1 MNNMDKILDPSIC
14 SWDTA
19 QFLIFSGNV
28 FGDFIYYSHIFP
40 ALSAL
45 LLGLFIFINNRKDLV
60 TQLLFAITVVFALWS
75 FFDLVLWATEKTQ
88 FTMFF
93 WSSMIHLDLLLY
105 VLSFYFV
112 YVFVFQKLPDWR
124 IDLLTFILFTPLVLF
139 AHTNLNLVAFDFTNC
154 WREAI
159 EGPLWQA
166 YVYNV
171 EIFISIAIL
180 GIGIYAIFKTSH
192 EDRKKKMYVVA
203 GVLLFLLMFSA
214 GNIAGSL
221 NIDWELGQYGMFGMA
236 ILVAVLGYLIVKYK
250 AFNIT
255 VLTSQILVAALT
267 ILIFSLLL
275 IRTIENIRVISLITL
290 VLTVLIGL
298 LLINSNKKD
307 IQQKEEIEKLAAN
320 LKAAN
325 EQLQILDKMKSEF
338 VSIASHQLRSPLT
351 SIRGYASMLLEGS
364 YGTIPAKAK
373 DAIDRIAESSKFMAS
388 SVEDYLNVSRIQ
400 AGNMKYE
407 LSDFN
412 LKDLAERVADD
423 TRQVAMKK
431 GLLLTF
437 KSDMTKT
444 GIVHADIGKTKQV
457 IDNLINNS
465 LKYTPKGSISV
476 FVHDDPKNKKIYV
489 DISDTGIGMAAHTIQ
504 NMFGKFERADN
515 ANEVNVT
522 GTGLGLYIAR
532 KMAREMK
539 GDVTAKS
546 DGEGKG
552 STFTIELP
560 LQL

>member
-1 MNNMDKILDPSIC
+1 MNNMDKILDPAIC

-19 QFLIFSGNV
+19 QFLIFSDNV

-45 LLGLFIFINNRKDLV
+45 LLGLFIFLNNRKDLV
-60 TQLLFAITVVFALWS
+60 TQLLFGITIVFALWS
-75 FFDLVLWATEKTQ
+75 FFDLVLWATEKTPY
-88 FTMFF
+88 TMFF

-112 YVFVFQKLPDWR
+112 FAFLFQKLPDWR
-124 IDLLTFILFTPLVLF
+124 VDLITFIVFLPLVLF

-159 EGPLWQA
+159 EGPLWQV

-171 EIFISIAIL
+171 EILISLAIL
-180 GIGIYAIFKTSH
+180 VMGSFAIFKTKR
-192 EDRKKKMYVVA
+192 EERRKKGYVVA
-203 GVLLFLLMFSA
+203 GILLFLLMFSA

-221 NIDWELGQYGMFGMA
+221 NIDWELGQYGLFGMA

-275 IRTIENIRVISLITL
+275 IQKIENIRIIGLITL
-290 VLTVLIGL
+290 VLTVFIGL
-298 LLINSNKKD
+298 VLIRSNKND
-307 IQQKEEIEKLAAN
+307 LRQKEEIEKLAIK
-320 LKAAN
+320 LEKAN
-325 EQLQILDKMKSEF
+325 EQLKVLDKMKSEF

-364 YGTIPAKAK
+364 FGPLPPKAR
-373 DAIDRIAESSKFMAS
+373 DAVERITESSRFMAS

-407 LSDFN
+407 YSDFN

-431 GLLLTF
+431 GLLVLF
-437 KSDMTKT
+437 RSDMIKK

-457 IDNLINNS
+457 IDNLLNNAM
-465 LKYTPKGSISV
+465 KYTPKGSITV
-476 FVHDDPKNKKIYV
+476 FVHDDPKKKKIFV
-489 DISDTGIGMAAHTIQ
+489 DIIDTGIGMSPSTLE
-504 NMFGKFERADN
+504 NMFGKFERASN

-532 KMAREMK
+532 KMAREMQ
-539 GDVTAKS
+539 GDVHAAS
-546 DGEGKG
+546 EGEGKG

-560 LQL
+560 LHL